1 MAVMAVRTIAGQ
13 APPAVDEEAV
23 ASALGTALRTLRK
36 AQGLTLRQ
44 LADRCGLSQPFLS
57 QLENGKAMP
66 SLIALHNV
74 AQALGATAHGLLQP
88 QRKPQVSLIR
98 RGEGEVYE
106 LTEGATTRFL
116 TRGRSQLI
124 DPSEVNFEPGVRTE
138 NAGHAGEEM
147 LFVLEGRLQVDLEGF
162 GSVELTPG
170 DIYLYPATVPHVMST
185 NEHQT
190 CRVLIITSPP
200 SF

>member
-74 AQALGATAHGLLQP
+74 APSGRPLGATAHGLLQP

-106 LTEGATTRFL
+106 LTEGAPP
-116 TRGRSQLI
+116 GSSPAGG
-124 DPSEVNFEPGVRTE
+124 PS
-138 NAGHAGEEM
+138 
-147 LFVLEGRLQVDLEGF
+147 
-162 GSVELTPG
+162 
-170 DIYLYPATVPHVMST
+170 
-185 NEHQT
+185 
-190 CRVLIITSPP
+190 
-200 SF
+200 